1 MKHLNQNCASQASMT
16 IDVDLYRRTVTL
28 PQADGNEVR
37 FGVVDAGPRD
47 ALRTLVCT
55 KVFHGIAALHR
66 RA

>member
-1 MKHLNQNCASQASMT
+1 MT